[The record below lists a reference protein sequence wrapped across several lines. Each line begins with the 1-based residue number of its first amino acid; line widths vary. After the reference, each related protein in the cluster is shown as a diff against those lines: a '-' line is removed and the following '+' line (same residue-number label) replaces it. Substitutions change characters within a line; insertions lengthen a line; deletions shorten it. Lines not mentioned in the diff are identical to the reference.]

1 MTADYIEAQMQ
12 NLLGKPLSDRE
23 HEVTQAILAGC
34 TTKALLA
41 ARLEIAGGTVG
52 SHLTRI
58 FAKTGAVNLADLIL
72 MAWGRKACAIDLNT
86 EAFVN
91 IDNRAEALLH
101 ALNELFLADWAVT
114 PGPEFYAY
122 TLTLYPLDAI
132 NSGPFVYKRSIR
144 PAHINGEPFRT
155 ALQFADEV
163 CERYGRYILLKPEN
177 DDG

>member
-1 MTADYIEAQMQ
+1 MAADYIEAQMQ

-34 TTKALLA
+34 TTKAMLA
-41 ARLEIAGGTVG
+41 ARLGIAGGTVG

-72 MAWGRKACAIDLNT
+72 MAWGRKACVIDLNT
-86 EAFVN
+86 EAYVN

-101 ALNELFLADWAVT
+101 ALNELFAVDWTVT
-114 PGPEFYAY
+114 PGSVFYAY
-122 TLTLYPLDAI
+122 TLKLDVPDRLPFAYYRAI
-132 NSGPFVYKRSIR
+132 KPE
-144 PAHINGEPFRT
+144 HINGEPFRT

-163 CERYGRYILLKPEN
+163 CERYGRYILLKPE
-177 DDG
+177 DCDG